1 MMPTLVQALSTDAQ
15 VPNPIVVTIDAQV
28 IGALYASRTS
38 PYEFN
43 QFLMQELKSAGAP
56 IEGTLRLRPSHGKV
70 GRVKTSIEKG
80 HFAYFWISDEH
91 WALIQGGLKDDGW
104 KDWVQ

>member
-1 MMPTLVQALSTDAQ
+1 MLAGWHHTQAPRLLRPVLAAQPTVA
-15 VPNPIVVTIDAQV
+15 VVVMSSHFWKGHDV
-28 IGALYASRTS
+28 
-38 PYEFN
+38 E
-43 QFLMQELKSAGAP
+43 ELKSAGAP